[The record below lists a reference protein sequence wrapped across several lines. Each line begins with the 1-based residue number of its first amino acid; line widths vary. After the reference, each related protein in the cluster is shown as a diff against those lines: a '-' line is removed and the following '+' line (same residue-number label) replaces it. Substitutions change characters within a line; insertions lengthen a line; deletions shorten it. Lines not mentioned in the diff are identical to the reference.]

1 MSPDGGADSFLK
13 KFEKKKKK
21 KNLMNTAASTKDP
34 NQHTN
39 ICPKL
44 AMNTHLLSVLT
55 FD

>member
-1 MSPDGGADSFLK
+1 MEVQIDSFLK
-13 KFEKKKKK
+13 KFEKK

-44 AMNTHLLSVLT
+44 AMNTHLAINT
-55 FD
+55 D

>member
-1 MSPDGGADSFLK
+1 MEVQIDSFLK
-13 KFEKKKKK
+13 KFEKKKKI
-21 KNLMNTAASTKDP
+21 LMNTAASTKDP